1 MLHGTRL
8 FIALARIFGLVFI
21 AMVVSSQVNVHMGL
35 AAAFSV
41 WIIMPRE

>member
-8 FIALARIFGLVFI
+8 VIALVRILGLVFI

-35 AAAFSV
+35 AASFTV
-41 WIIMPRE
+41 WMIMPRE